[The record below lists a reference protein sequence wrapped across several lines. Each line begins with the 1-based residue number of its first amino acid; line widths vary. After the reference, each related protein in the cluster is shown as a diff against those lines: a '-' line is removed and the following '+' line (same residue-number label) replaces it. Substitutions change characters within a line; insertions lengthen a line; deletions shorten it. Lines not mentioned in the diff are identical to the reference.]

1 MCSGGPAPACST
13 RASRSST
20 CCAAWRRARCSSASA
35 SISSGTTSRTASEGA
50 SDMSRNTTGTPRL
63 SIVVP
68 LFNEAGTIA
77 ELHRRLAAVLFLIGL
92 PSEIIYVD
100 DGSSDGT
107 AEALTDIATRDSQV
121 RLIPLARN
129 YGQTAALAA
138 GFDAAA
144 GDVIVAMDGDLQH
157 EPEEIPKLLAKL
169 HEGYDIVSGWREQRV
184 DNLWTR
190 RLPSKI
196 ANWLMAELPGVAL
209 HDFGTTFKAYRAP
222 VIKRI
227 RLYGD
232 LHRFI
237 PALASWGGRRIAEV
251 PIANI
256 PRPQNQSHYGLSR
269 TWRVAADLITVR
281 FLLRYVTR
289 PLHFF
294 GPIGF
299 SSVAAGVMGGG
310 WIFLTKIATGA
321 PVFLAHGPLLLLS
334 AVLVQTGVV
343 LVGLGL
349 LAELLTRIYMDG
361 RHRRIYAVAPAQSR
375 LQKQWSRPRP
385 VPVPARSRV
394 LQ

>member
-1 MCSGGPAPACST
+1 
-13 RASRSST
+13 
-20 CCAAWRRARCSSASA
+20 
-35 SISSGTTSRTASEGA
+35 
-50 SDMSRNTTGTPRL
+50 MSRNAHGAPQL

-68 LFNEAGTIA
+68 LFNEVATVH
-77 ELHRRLAAVLFLIGL
+77 ELHKRLTEVLLLIGL
-92 PSEIIYVD
+92 RSEIIYVD

-107 AEALTDIATRDSQV
+107 AEALRAIESRYEHV
-121 RLIPLARN
+121 RLIQLARN

-138 GFDAAA
+138 GFDAAS

-157 EPEEIPKLLAKL
+157 APEEIPRLLAKL
-169 HEGYDIVSGWREQRV
+169 SEGYDIVSGWREQRV

-190 RLPSKI
+190 RLPSRI
-196 ANWLMAELPGVAL
+196 ANWLMAKLSGVSL

-227 RLYGD
+227 RLHGD

-237 PALASWGGRRIAEV
+237 PALASWGGARIAEV

-281 FLLRYVTR
+281 FLLCYVTR

-299 SSVAAGVMGGG
+299 GSVAAGATAGAWV
-310 WIFLTKIATGA
+310 LATKILTGA
-321 PVFLAHGPLLLLS
+321 PVFLEHGPLLLLS
-334 AVLVQTGVV
+334 AVLVQTGVG

-361 RHRRIYAVAPAQSR
+361 RHRRIYTVARRERRARQVWGGPQ
-375 LQKQWSRPRP
+375 PIE
-385 VPVPARSRV
+385 VPARSGV

>member
-1 MCSGGPAPACST
+1 
-13 RASRSST
+13 
-20 CCAAWRRARCSSASA
+20 
-35 SISSGTTSRTASEGA
+35 
-50 SDMSRNTTGTPRL
+50 MSRNGPRAPQL

-68 LFNEAGTIA
+68 LFNEAGTIE
-77 ELHRRLAAVLFLIGL
+77 ELHRRLTAVLFSIGL
-92 PSEIIYVD
+92 ATEIIYVD

-107 AEALTDIATRDSQV
+107 SEALTLIADRDSRV

-138 GFDAAA
+138 GFDTAA

-169 HEGYDIVSGWREQRV
+169 REGDDIVSGWREQRV

-196 ANWLMAELPGVAL
+196 ANWLMAKLSGVAL
-209 HDFGTTFKAYRAP
+209 HDFGTTFKAYRAH

-237 PALASWGGRRIAEV
+237 PALASWGGARIAEV

-299 SSVAAGVMGGG
+299 SSVAAGVLGGG
-310 WIFLTKIATGA
+310 WVFATKIVTGA

-343 LVGLGL
+343 LIGLGL

-361 RHRRIYAVAPAQSR
+361 RRRRIYTVAPRDLPGRQAWR
-375 LQKQWSRPRP
+375 VPRP
-385 VPVPARSRV
+385 VTVPIRSGV
-394 LQ
+394 VQ

>member
-1 MCSGGPAPACST
+1 MSRST
-13 RASRSST
+13 R
-20 CCAAWRRARCSSASA
+20 
-35 SISSGTTSRTASEGA
+35 SG
-50 SDMSRNTTGTPRL
+50 MQL

-68 LFNEAGTIA
+68 LFNEVSTID
-77 ELHRRLAAVLFLIGL
+77 ELHRRLTSVLFLIGL
-92 PSEIIYVD
+92 RSEIIYVD

-107 AEALTDIATRDSQV
+107 VESLQAIESRYEHV
-121 RLIPLARN
+121 RLIRLARN

-157 EPEEIPKLLAKL
+157 APEEIPKLLAKL
-169 HEGYDIVSGWREQRV
+169 AEGYDIVSGWRAQRV
-184 DNLWTR
+184 DNWWTR

-196 ANWLMAELPGVAL
+196 ANWMMAKLSGVSL

-237 PALASWGGRRIAEV
+237 PALASWGGARIAEV

-269 TWRVAADLITVR
+269 TWRVAADLVTVR

-299 SSVAAGVMGGG
+299 TTVAAGLGGGG
-310 WIFLTKIATGA
+310 WVVATKIVTGA
-321 PVFLAHGPLLLLS
+321 PVFLEHGPLLLLS

-361 RHRRIYAVAPAQSR
+361 RQRRIYTIADVEARPLEPWAG
-375 LQKQWSRPRP
+375 PRP
-385 VPVPARSRV
+385 VPAPVPSRMV
-394 LQ
+394 Q

>member
-1 MCSGGPAPACST
+1 
-13 RASRSST
+13 
-20 CCAAWRRARCSSASA
+20 
-35 SISSGTTSRTASEGA
+35 
-50 SDMSRNTTGTPRL
+50 MSRNAHGALQL

-68 LFNEAGTIA
+68 LFNEAATIH
-77 ELHRRLAAVLFLIGL
+77 ELHKRLTEVLLLIGL
-92 PSEIIYVD
+92 PSEIVYVD
-100 DGSSDGT
+100 DGSTDGT
-107 AEALTDIATRDSQV
+107 ADALATIAQRDPHV
-121 RLIPLARN
+121 RVTSLARN
-129 YGQTAALAA
+129 FGQTAALAA
-138 GFDAAA
+138 GFDRAE

-157 EPEEIPKLLAKL
+157 APEEIPKLLAKL
-169 HEGYDIVSGWREQRV
+169 SEGYDIVSGWREQRV

-190 RLPSKI
+190 RLPSRI
-196 ANWLMAELPGVAL
+196 ANWLMAKLSGVSL

-237 PALASWGGRRIAEV
+237 PALASWGGARIAEV

-294 GPIGF
+294 GPLGF
-299 SSVAAGVMGGG
+299 VSLGAGVFAAA
-310 WIFLTKIATGA
+310 WILATKILTGA
-321 PVFLAHGPLLLLS
+321 PMFLEHGPLLLLS
-334 AVLVQTGVV
+334 AVLVQAGIV
-343 LVGLGL
+343 LLGLGL

-361 RHRRIYAVAPAQSR
+361 RQRRIYTVAQARSKAVR
-375 LQKQWSRPRP
+375 RVWGGPRP
-385 VPVPARSRV
+385 VADRSTAV

>member
-1 MCSGGPAPACST
+1 M
-13 RASRSST
+13 SRS
-20 CCAAWRRARCSSASA
+20 AQ
-35 SISSGTTSRTASEGA
+35 SRT
-50 SDMSRNTTGTPRL
+50 RL

-68 LFNEAGTIA
+68 LFNEVSTLD
-77 ELHRRLAAVLFLIGL
+77 ELHRRLSSVLFLIGI

-107 AEALTDIATRDSQV
+107 TDALQAIESRDAQV

-138 GFDAAA
+138 GFDAAR

-157 EPEEIPKLLAKL
+157 APEEIPTLLAKL
-169 HEGYDIVSGWREQRV
+169 AEGYDIVSGWRAQRV

-190 RLPSKI
+190 RLPSKV
-196 ANWLMAELPGVAL
+196 ANWLMAKLSGVSL

-237 PALASWGGRRIAEV
+237 PALASWGGARIAEV

-269 TWRVAADLITVR
+269 TWRVAADLMTVR

-289 PLHFF
+289 PLHLF

-299 SSVAAGVMGGG
+299 AAVAAGVAGGG
-310 WIFLTKIATGA
+310 WVLATKLITGA

-343 LVGLGL
+343 LLGLGL

-361 RHRRIYAVAPAQSR
+361 RQRRIYTIAPAAARPLEPWGGPRR
-375 LQKQWSRPRP
+375 LP
-385 VPVPARSRV
+385 VAVRSGAV
-394 LQ
+394 Q

>member
-1 MCSGGPAPACST
+1 
-13 RASRSST
+13 
-20 CCAAWRRARCSSASA
+20 
-35 SISSGTTSRTASEGA
+35 
-50 SDMSRNTTGTPRL
+50 MSRNAPGAPQL

-68 LFNEAGTIA
+68 LFNELGTLE
-77 ELHRRLAAVLFLIGL
+77 ELHRRLTSVLFLIGL
-92 PSEIIYVD
+92 RSEIIYVD

-107 AEALTDIATRDSQV
+107 AEALQAIEGRYAHV
-121 RLIPLARN
+121 RAIRLARN

-144 GDVIVAMDGDLQH
+144 GEVIVAMDGDLQH
-157 EPEEIPKLLAKL
+157 APEEIPKLLAKL
-169 HEGYDIVSGWREQRV
+169 EEGYDVVSGWREQRV

-190 RLPSKI
+190 RVPSKI
-196 ANWLMAELPGVAL
+196 ANWLMAQISGVSL

-222 VIKRI
+222 VIKGI

-237 PALASWGGRRIAEV
+237 PALASWGGARIAEV

-256 PRPQNQSHYGLSR
+256 RRPQNQSHYGMSR

-294 GPIGF
+294 GPFGF
-299 SSVAAGVMGGG
+299 TAVGAGILAGG
-310 WIFLTKIATGA
+310 WVFLTKLVTGA
-321 PVFLAHGPLLLLS
+321 PVFLEHGPLLLLS
-334 AVLVQTGVV
+334 AVFVQMGIV
-343 LVGLGL
+343 LIGLGL

-361 RHRRIYAVAPAQSR
+361 RHRRIYTVASPELRDRAAWRTPQPAIVR
-375 LQKQWSRPRP
+375 
-385 VPVPARSRV
+385 VRSG
-394 LQ
+394 

>member
-1 MCSGGPAPACST
+1 
-13 RASRSST
+13 
-20 CCAAWRRARCSSASA
+20 
-35 SISSGTTSRTASEGA
+35 
-50 SDMSRNTTGTPRL
+50 MSRKAAGAPEL

-68 LFNEAGTIA
+68 LYNEAGTID
-77 ELHRRLAAVLFLIGL
+77 ELHHRLTTVLLLIGL
-92 PSEIIYVD
+92 SWEIIYVD

-107 AEALTDIATRDSQV
+107 IEALTAIARRDPLV

-157 EPEEIPKLLAKL
+157 EPEDIPRLLAKL
-169 HEGYDIVSGWREQRV
+169 RDGYDIVSGWREQRV

-196 ANWLMAELPGVAL
+196 ANWLMAKLSGVAL

-237 PALASWGGRRIAEV
+237 PALASWGGARIAEV

-256 PRPQNQSHYGLSR
+256 PRAQNQSHYGLSR

-299 SSVAAGVMGGG
+299 SSVAAGAIGGG
-310 WIFLTKIATGA
+310 WIVATKLVTGA

-334 AVLVQTGVV
+334 AVLIQTGIV
-343 LVGLGL
+343 LIGLGL

-361 RHRRIYAVAPAQSR
+361 RHRRIYTVARQDR
-375 LQKQWSRPRP
+375 RTEERWSDPRP
-385 VPVPARSRV
+385 VTVPMQPGV

>member
-1 MCSGGPAPACST
+1 
-13 RASRSST
+13 
-20 CCAAWRRARCSSASA
+20 
-35 SISSGTTSRTASEGA
+35 
-50 SDMSRNTTGTPRL
+50 MSRKLERGTRL

-68 LFNEAGTIA
+68 LFNEVGTID
-77 ELHRRLAAVLFLIGL
+77 ELHHRLTSVLFLIGT
-92 PSEIIYVD
+92 PSEIVYVD

-107 AEALTDIATRDSQV
+107 AEALEAIESRHAHV
-121 RLIPLARN
+121 RLIRLARN

-144 GDVIVAMDGDLQH
+144 GEVIVAMDGDLQH
-157 EPEEIPKLLAKL
+157 APEEIPKLLAKL
-169 HEGYDIVSGWREQRV
+169 AEGYDIVSGWREQRV

-190 RLPSKI
+190 RLPSKV
-196 ANWLMAELPGVAL
+196 ANWLMAKLSGVSL

-237 PALASWGGRRIAEV
+237 PALASWGGARIAEV

-269 TWRVAADLITVR
+269 TWRVAADLMTVR

-299 SSVAAGVMGGG
+299 AAVAAGMVGGG
-310 WIFLTKIATGA
+310 WVIATKVVTGA

-334 AVLVQTGVV
+334 AVLVQTGIV
-343 LVGLGL
+343 LIGLGL

-361 RHRRIYAVAPAQSR
+361 RHRRIYTIARAETSVPAA
-375 LQKQWSRPRP
+375 WSGPRP
-385 VPVPARSRV
+385 VPSPMRSGV